1 MEGRASERRQ
11 KGRRPVW
18 ASERAIRPRK
28 PGNAGGGKGPY
39 FWCVCEGVKERRLT
53 MSLTTPS
60 NIRELQI
67 KLYRKAKNEP
77 GYRFYMLYDKIYRE
91 DILAHA
97 YARARANKG
106 APGVDGQSFEDI
118 ESAGLAEWLTGI
130 REELRN
136 KTYQPQ
142 PVRRV
147 MIPKPGGGERP
158 LGIPTIRDRV
168 VQTAAKLLIE
178 PIFEADLEPNAYGYR
193 PKRSAQD
200 AIQEVHELLC
210 EGYTDVVDAD
220 LSKYFDTI
228 PHSELLQC
236 VARRIVDKH
245 MLHLI
250 KMWLK
255 APVEEADEAGK
266 KRLTGGRD
274 NDRGTPQG
282 GVISPLLANLYM
294 NRMLKGWRK
303 TKRGEQYQARVVNY
317 ADDFV
322 ILSRGKAA
330 EALEWTREVITRLGL
345 TLNETKTCI
354 RQARKESFNFLGYTF
369 GPHRFRKDGHSYLG
383 ASPAKKAVIRIKQKV
398 GDLLVPSNVGTWAEV
413 RDRLNRMLRGWSAYY
428 SYGTRMPAYRAVD
441 NHVSQSV
448 RHFLRRRHKVQS
460 RGTTHFSDEVVF
472 GEVGVLRLRR
482 VQLGPRS

>member
-1 MEGRASERRQ
+1 
-11 KGRRPVW
+11 
-18 ASERAIRPRK
+18 
-28 PGNAGGGKGPY
+28 
-39 FWCVCEGVKERRLT
+39 

-60 NIRELQI
+60 KIRELQI

-77 GYRFYMLYDKIYRE
+77 GYRFYMLYDKVYRE

-106 APGVDGQSFEDI
+106 APGVDERSFEEI

-136 KTYQPQ
+136 RTYQPQ

-178 PIFEADLEPNAYGYR
+178 PIFEADMEPSAHGYR

-255 APVEEADEAGK
+255 VPVEEKDEAGK
-266 KRLTGGRD
+266 KRLTGGKD

-282 GVISPLLANLYM
+282 GVVSPLLANLYM

-303 TKRGEQYQARVVNY
+303 TRRGEQYQAKVVNY

-322 ILSRGKAA
+322 ILSRRKAA
-330 EALEWTREVITRLGL
+330 EALEWTREVVTRLGL

-369 GPHRFRKDGHSYLG
+369 GPHRYRKDGHWYLG
-383 ASPAKKAVIRIKQKV
+383 ASPAKKAVARIKEKV
-398 GDLLVPSNVGTWAEV
+398 GDLLVPGNVGTWPEV

-441 NHVSQSV
+441 NYVYQSV
-448 RHFLRRRHKVQS
+448 RNFLRRRHKVQS
-460 RGTTHFSDEVVF
+460 RGTSRFSAEVVF
-472 GEVGVLRLRR
+472 GELGVLRLRR
-482 VQLGPRS
+482 VHLGPRS

>member
-1 MEGRASERRQ
+1 
-11 KGRRPVW
+11 
-18 ASERAIRPRK
+18 
-28 PGNAGGGKGPY
+28 
-39 FWCVCEGVKERRLT
+39 

-60 NIRELQI
+60 KIRELQI

-77 GYRFYMLYDKIYRE
+77 GYRFYMLYDKVYRE

-106 APGVDGQSFEDI
+106 APGVDEQSFEEI

-136 KTYQPQ
+136 RTYQPQ

-178 PIFEADLEPNAYGYR
+178 PIFEADMEPSAHGYR

-255 APVEEADEAGK
+255 VPVEEKDEAGK
-266 KRLTGGRD
+266 KRLTGGKD

-282 GVISPLLANLYM
+282 GVVSPLLANLYM

-303 TKRGEQYQARVVNY
+303 TRRGEQYQAKVVNY

-322 ILSRGKAA
+322 ILSRRKAA
-330 EALEWTREVITRLGL
+330 EALEWTREVVTRLGL

-369 GPHRFRKDGHSYLG
+369 GPHRYRKDGHWYLG
-383 ASPAKKAVIRIKQKV
+383 ASPAKKAVARIKEKV
-398 GDLLVPSNVGTWAEV
+398 GDLLVPGNVGTWPEV

-441 NHVSQSV
+441 NYVYQSV
-448 RHFLRRRHKVQS
+448 RNFLRRRHKVQS
-460 RGTTHFSDEVVF
+460 RGTSRFSAEVVF
-472 GEVGVLRLRR
+472 GELGVLRLRR
-482 VQLGPRS
+482 VHLGPRS